1 MQKKLSKSAY
11 GGVSGEKYVPY
22 VSQGDKK
29 VGNVAI
35 LIMGSILAIIFA
47 ASTAYS
53 GMKAGLTVAA
63 GIPGSIIGS
72 GLVGAFAKSKGI
84 LGKNIMQGMS
94 SGGESI
100 ASGMIYVLPAIILIG
115 GHINFIQGV
124 IVGVLAILFS
134 IGTASLVHNYL
145 IVEEH
150 GKLVYPEAM
159 AISEALVA
167 SDTGGDSLK
176 YMGVGFGIG
185 GIITMLTSSVFG
197 VVNNMISYVGS
208 SFYKWKL
215 DVEVNPLLAGIG
227 FIVGLEVSLT
237 MFAGAILS
245 NFAIAPLIGYFTDM
259 AGNGA
264 HVWNNTS
271 LAVNQMAVNDL
282 SSSYVKYIGAGM
294 MLCGGLIGAIK
305 LIPTIVTSIKKTLA
319 AKNVAGEEK
328 NTLGMVAIVAGGVGI
343 FVVGVIIA
351 QNFLMGIVGALLAAI
366 LSLLFVIVSARIAG
380 TIGCSNLPV
389 SGMTIAS
396 LVIMTVVF
404 VLFGWTDNNHTQIL
418 LMFGTFVVTAIA
430 VGGGY
435 MQSQK
440 VTYVIGGSKSEMMKY
455 FMIAGIVGVIVTVGT
470 ITILS
475 PQFVTDSATPAF
487 GLPQANLIATL
498 TSGIMTGKLPWI
510 MIIVGVVMAL
520 AFYFLDLPIMTVA
533 IGFYLPISTT
543 SIILIGALI
552 KVFIEKVTRD
562 EAIKNN
568 RVQSGISL
576 SSGLI
581 AGGSIIGLIGIILHV
596 TGVLKD
602 HVLTGFANT
611 NAMGIIL
618 LAVMVVSITVPLMM
632 IHKGGAT
639 EDGTSESGD

>member
-22 VSQGDKK
+22 VNQGDKK

-611 NAMGIIL
+611 NTMGIIL

>member
-1 MQKKLSKSAY
+1 MAKKLSKSAY
-11 GGVSGEKYVPY
+11 GGVPGNQYVPY
-22 VSQGDKK
+22 VSTGNKK
-29 VGNVAI
+29 VGNTAI

-124 IVGVLAILFS
+124 IVGILAILFA
-134 IGTASLVHNYL
+134 IGTTSLVHNYL

-150 GKLVYPEAM
+150 GRLVYPEAM

-176 YMGVGFGIG
+176 YMGIGFGIG
-185 GIITMLTSSVFG
+185 GVITMLTTSVFG
-197 VVNNMISYVGS
+197 VVNNMVSYVGS

-237 MFAGAILS
+237 MFAGALLS

-264 HVWNNTS
+264 HVWNNAS
-271 LAVNQMAVNDL
+271 LAVNQMSVNDL
-282 SSSYVKYIGAGM
+282 ASSYVKYIGAGM

-305 LIPTIVTSIKKTLA
+305 LIPTIVTSIKKTIS
-319 AKNVAGEEK
+319 AKNSTGEDK
-328 NTLGMVAIVAGGVGI
+328 NTLGMISIVAGAVGI
-343 FVVGVIIA
+343 FIA
-351 QNFLMGIVGALLAAI
+351 GIFVAHNFAMGIVGALLAVI

-404 VLFGWTDNNHTQIL
+404 VLFGWTDNQHTEIL

-430 VGGGY
+430 TGGGY

-455 FMIAGIVGVIVTVGT
+455 FMISAIIGVFVVIGT
-470 ITILS
+470 ITILA
-475 PQFVTDSATPAF
+475 PQFVSDSGTPAF

-498 TSGIMTGKLPWI
+498 TSGIMSGKLPWI

-520 AFYFLDLPIMTVA
+520 VLFFLELPIMTVA

-552 KVFIEKVTRD
+552 KVFIEKATTNED
-562 EAIKNN
+562 IKNN
-568 RVQSGISL
+568 RVQSGVSL

-602 HVLTGFANT
+602 RTINGFANG
-611 NAMGIIL
+611 NGMALIL
-618 LAVMVVSITVPLMM
+618 LVVLVVSIAAPLMM
-632 IHKGGAT
+632 IKTGGSS
-639 EDGTSESGD
+639 EDGTSED

>member
-1 MQKKLSKSAY
+1 MPKKLSKSAY
-11 GGVSGEKYVPY
+11 GGVPGNKYVPY
-22 VSQGDKK
+22 VSTGNKK
-29 VGNVAI
+29 VGNTAI
-35 LIMGSILAIIFA
+35 LIMGSLLAIIFA

-150 GKLVYPEAM
+150 GRLVYPEAM

-176 YMGVGFGIG
+176 YMGIGFGIG
-185 GIITMLTSSVFG
+185 GIITMLTTSVFG
-197 VVNNMISYVGS
+197 VVNNMVSYVGS

-237 MFAGAILS
+237 MFAGALLS

-259 AGNGA
+259 AGNSA
-264 HVWNNTS
+264 HVWNNAS
-271 LAVNQMAVNDL
+271 LAVNQMTVNDL
-282 SSSYVKYIGAGM
+282 ASSYVKYIGAGM

-305 LIPTIVTSIKKTLA
+305 LIPTIVTSIKKTLNA
-319 AKNVAGEEK
+319 RNSAGEEK
-328 NTLGMVAIVAGGVGI
+328 NTLGMIAIVIGA
-343 FVVGVIIA
+343 VGVFVAGMFIA
-351 QNFLMGIVGALLAAI
+351 HNLAMGIVGSLLAII

-404 VLFGWTDNNHTQIL
+404 VLFGWTNSEHTQIL

-440 VTYVIGGSKSEMMKY
+440 VTYIIGGSKSEMMKY
-455 FMIAGIVGVIVTVGT
+455 FMISAIIGVIVVVGT
-470 ITILS
+470 ITILA

-498 TSGIMTGKLPWI
+498 TSGIMSGKLPWI
-510 MIIVGVVMAL
+510 MIIVGVVMAIVL
-520 AFYFLDLPIMTVA
+520 YFLELPIMTVA

-552 KVFIEKVTRD
+552 KVFIDKVTTD
-562 EAIKNN
+562 EAVKNN
-568 RVQSGISL
+568 RLQSGVSL

-602 HVLTGFANT
+602 HAINGFANS
-611 NAMGIIL
+611 NGMALIML
-618 LAVMVVSITVPLMM
+618 VVLVLSIAAPLMT
-632 IHKGGAT
+632 IKTGGPS
-639 EDGTSESGD
+639 EDETSED

>member
-22 VSQGDKK
+22 VNQGDKK

>member
-11 GGVSGEKYVPY
+11 GGISGEKYVPY
-22 VSQGDKK
+22 VSQGNKK
-29 VGNVAI
+29 VGNTAI
-35 LIMGSILAIIFA
+35 LIMGSLLAIIFA

-100 ASGMIYVLPAIILIG
+100 ASGMIYVLPAIVLIG
-115 GHINFIQGV
+115 GHINFIEGL
-124 IVGVLAILFS
+124 IVGILAILFS
-134 IGTASLVHNYL
+134 IGTSSLVHNYL
-145 IVEEH
+145 VVEEH
-150 GKLVYPEAM
+150 GNLVYPEAM

-176 YMGVGFGIG
+176 YMGIGFGIG
-185 GIITMLTSSVFG
+185 GIITMLTTSVFG
-197 VVNNMISYVGS
+197 VVNNMMNYVGS

-227 FIVGLEVSLT
+227 FIVGLEVALT
-237 MFAGAILS
+237 MFAGALLS

-264 HVWNNTS
+264 HVWNNAS
-271 LAVNQMAVNDL
+271 LAVNQMTVNDL
-282 SSSYVKYIGAGM
+282 ASSYVKYIGAGM

-305 LIPTIVTSIKKTLA
+305 LIPTIVTSIKKTLN
-319 AKNVAGEEK
+319 AKNTTGEDK
-328 NTLGMVAIVAGGVGI
+328 NTLGMISIVLGAVGI
-343 FVVGVIIA
+343 FVIGIIIA
-351 QNFLMGIVGALLAAI
+351 QNFMMGIVGALLAVI

-404 VLFGWTDNNHTQIL
+404 VLFGWTSNAHTQIL

-455 FMIAGIVGVIVTVGT
+455 FMISAIIGVVVVIGT
-470 ITILS
+470 ISILS

-498 TSGIMTGKLPWI
+498 TSGIMSGELPWI
-510 MIIVGVVMAL
+510 MIIVGVAMAIVL
-520 AFYFLDLPIMTVA
+520 YFLELPIMTVA

-552 KVFIEKVTRD
+552 KVFIDKVTGD
-562 EAIKNN
+562 EAVKNN
-568 RVQSGISL
+568 RIQSGISL

-602 HVLTGFANT
+602 RVISGFASSNEM
-611 NAMGIIL
+611 ALIL
-618 LAVMVVSITVPLMM
+618 LVVMIVAIAAPLMM
-632 IHKGGAT
+632 IKKGGDS
-639 EDGTSESGD
+639 EDEEAKG

>member
-1 MQKKLSKSAY
+1 
-11 GGVSGEKYVPY
+11 
-22 VSQGDKK
+22 
-29 VGNVAI
+29 
-35 LIMGSILAIIFA
+35 
-47 ASTAYS
+47 
-53 GMKAGLTVAA
+53 
-63 GIPGSIIGS
+63 
-72 GLVGAFAKSKGI
+72 
-84 LGKNIMQGMS
+84 
-94 SGGESI
+94 
-100 ASGMIYVLPAIILIG
+100 
-115 GHINFIQGV
+115 
-124 IVGVLAILFS
+124 
-134 IGTASLVHNYL
+134 
-145 IVEEH
+145 
-150 GKLVYPEAM
+150 
-159 AISEALVA
+159 
-167 SDTGGDSLK
+167 
-176 YMGVGFGIG
+176 
-185 GIITMLTSSVFG
+185 
-197 VVNNMISYVGS
+197 
-208 SFYKWKL
+208 
-215 DVEVNPLLAGIG
+215 
-227 FIVGLEVSLT
+227 
-237 MFAGAILS
+237 
-245 NFAIAPLIGYFTDM
+245 
-259 AGNGA
+259 
-264 HVWNNTS
+264 
-271 LAVNQMAVNDL
+271 
-282 SSSYVKYIGAGM
+282 
-294 MLCGGLIGAIK
+294 
-305 LIPTIVTSIKKTLA
+305 
-319 AKNVAGEEK
+319 
-328 NTLGMVAIVAGGVGI
+328 
-343 FVVGVIIA
+343 
-351 QNFLMGIVGALLAAI
+351 
-366 LSLLFVIVSARIAG
+366 
-380 TIGCSNLPV
+380 
-389 SGMTIAS
+389 MTIAS

-418 LMFGTFVVTAIA
+418 LMFGTFVVTAVA

-470 ITILS
+470 ISILS

-552 KVFIEKVTRD
+552 KVFIEKATRD

-602 HVLTGFANT
+602 RVITGFTNT

-618 LAVMVVSITVPLMM
+618 LVVMVVSITVPLMM

-639 EDGTSESGD
+639 EDGTTESGD